1 MKVVILAGGLGTRL
15 SEETKLIP
23 KPMVKIGTKP
33 MILHIMNIYRN
44 FGYNDFIIASGYKST
59 IIEKFFF
66 KKKFKG
72 LNIEVINTGKFSLT
86 GHRVFRLKKYLNEE
100 PFMLTYGDGV
110 SNVNINK
117 LINHHKKEKKIAT
130 ITIVR
135 PPARWGAVKIKNN
148 NVKKFEEKNN
158 KNEGWVNGGFMVFE
172 PDIFKY
178 FNKKIDCIL
187 ERDVFNLLIK
197 KQKLSAY
204 KHKDFWQPMDTLR
217 EKNILNN
224 MWKSNMAPWK
234 YKKT

>member
-44 FGYNDFIIASGYKST
+44 FGYNDFIIASGYKSR
-59 IIEKFFF
+59 IIEKFFL
-66 KKKFKG
+66 KTKFKG

-86 GHRVFRLKKYLNEE
+86 GHRVFRLKKYLNKEA
-100 PFMLTYGDGV
+100 FMLTYGDGV

-117 LINHHKKEKKIAT
+117 LIRHHKKERKIAT

-148 NVKKFEEKNN
+148 DVKKFEEKNN

-178 FNKKIDCIL
+178 FNNRIDCIL

-197 KQKLSAY
+197 KRKLYAY

-217 EKNILNN
+217 EKNILNK
-224 MWKSNMAPWK
+224 MWKSNKAPWK
-234 YKKT
+234 YKNT

>member
-1 MKVVILAGGLGTRL
+1 MTGGRVKKAI
-15 SEETKLIP
+15 KL
-23 KPMVKIGTKP
+23 
-33 MILHIMNIYRN
+33 LEL
-44 FGYNDFIIASGYKST
+44 D
-59 IIEKFFF
+59 EC
-66 KKKFKG
+66 
-72 LNIEVINTGKFSLT
+72 
-86 GHRVFRLKKYLNEE
+86 
-100 PFMLTYGDGV
+100 MLTYGDGV

-117 LINHHKKEKKIAT
+117 LIKHHKKERKIAT

-172 PDIFKY
+172 PDNFKY
-178 FNKKIDCIL
+178 FNKKIDCVL

-197 KQKLSAY
+197 KRKLSAY

>member
-23 KPMVKIGTKP
+23 KPMVKIGNKP
-33 MILHIMNIYRN
+33 IILHIMNIYRN

-59 IIEKFFF
+59 IIEKFFL

-86 GHRVFRLKKYLNEE
+86 GHRVFRLKKYLNKE

-117 LINHHKKEKKIAT
+117 LINHHKKERKIAT